1 MVKLQMVMNMFEKE
15 LKRLINDAEK
25 NPELKNALLKTRG
38 SEDMMKDFC
47 DVCQSFG
54 YEIYLGEL
62 FSYGQDMN
70 DSKLRATN
78 GGGSF
83 AIEGWDDALENI
95 FDELQ

>member
-38 SEDMMKDFC
+38 SDDMMKDFC

-62 FSYGQDMN
+62 FAYGQDMN

-95 FDELQ
+95 FDELE